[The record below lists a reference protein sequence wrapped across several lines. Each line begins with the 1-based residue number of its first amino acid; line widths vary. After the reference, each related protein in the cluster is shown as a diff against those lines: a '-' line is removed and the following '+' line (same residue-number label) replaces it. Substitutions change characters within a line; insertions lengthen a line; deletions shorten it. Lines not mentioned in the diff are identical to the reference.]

1 MFMIAYENRNTKHPV
16 MSGIKTGA
24 YFGGIAVGFC
34 LIYGTAN
41 GVAHVI
47 RDTVKKYDE
56 AKKQVKEDAD
66 E

>member
-1 MFMIAYENRNTKHPV
+1 MFMIAYENKVSKHPL
-16 MSGIKTGA
+16 MNGIRTGA

-34 LIYGTAN
+34 LVYGAAN
-41 GVAHVI
+41 GITQAV
-47 RDTVKKYDE
+47 RDTVKKYDN

>member
-1 MFMIAYENRNTKHPV
+1 MIAYENRNAKHPV
-16 MSGIKTGA
+16 MSGIRTGA

-41 GVAHVI
+41 SIARHI
-47 RDTVKKYDE
+47 LDTVKKYDE